1 MFLRA
6 PKCHCG
12 WKPRMSQVLRAQR
25 SSFLYA
31 SISFGGDLPQA
42 VLGPGAIWA
51 SAGPK
56 FAAGLKCA
64 AGSKWWLLPPGVV
77 AFAARNRGFFSCS
90 RPGLSYRLTSRSLLP
105 QLVAFLYARICD
117 LSDRSDAIRPSGLGV
132 KSRFLAVKQ
141 LCWKVMT
148 PEI

>member
-1 MFLRA
+1 
-6 PKCHCG
+6 
-12 WKPRMSQVLRAQR
+12 MSQVLRAQR

-64 AGSKWWLLPPGVV
+64 AGSKWWLRLPGVV
-77 AFAARNRGFFSCS
+77 AFAARNHGFFNCS
-90 RPGLSYRLTSRSLLP
+90 RPGLSYHLTLRFLLL
-105 QLVAFLYARICD
+105 QLVAFFTARICA
-117 LSDRSDAIRPSGLGV
+117 LSVRRDAIRPSGLGA
-132 KSRFLAVKQ
+132 KCRFLAAKQ
-141 LCWKVMT
+141 LCWKV
-148 PEI
+148 INAQI

>member
-1 MFLRA
+1 
-6 PKCHCG
+6 
-12 WKPRMSQVLRAQR
+12 MSQVLRAQR

-56 FAAGLKCA
+56 LAAGLKCA
-64 AGSKWWLLPPGVV
+64 AGSKWWLRLPGVV
-77 AFAARNRGFFSCS
+77 AFAARNHGFFNCS
-90 RPGLSYRLTSRSLLP
+90 RPGLSYRLMSRFLLP
-105 QLVAFLYARICD
+105 PLVAFFTARICA
-117 LSDRSDAIRPSGLGV
+117 LPDRSDAIRPSEFGV

-141 LCWKVMT
+141 LCWEVMIS
-148 PEI
+148 EI